1 MKTIKIK
8 MRKLDWKTS
17 KLIKSGEY
25 LLRLCVINILSFQ
38 KKMTN
43 SSQNESRLP
52 AVVFP
57 MIVLWGGKNNDSMV
71 ISEIENYFFPI
82 FFSCFFFCHLP
93 HPPHPPLCLKW
104 ANIKVLSPSGGAS
117 FFLWALAVAMML
129 FLTHIGEEK
138 KNDTSNGLFLYV
150 YG

>member
-1 MKTIKIK
+1 MTERIIRALTQKKSLQKHEDNKNKDEKVRLENVKTHKIRGIFITS
-8 MRKLDWKTS
+8 MRNKYS
-17 KLIKSGEY
+17 
-25 LLRLCVINILSFQ
+25 VIPE
-38 KKMTN
+38 KMTN

-93 HPPHPPLCLKW
+93 HPPHPPPCLKW

-117 FFLWALAVAMML
+117 FFL
-129 FLTHIGEEK
+129 
-138 KNDTSNGLFLYV
+138 
-150 YG
+150 